1 MEHQTLQSI
10 SAADEQQQHQSS
22 EKQEKPSS
30 ASESSSRDLEPPE
43 PEWLTGPPLLILMV
57 ALSIV
62 MFLVL
67 LDGSI
72 IGTAAPR
79 ITSEF
84 RSLEDLGWYGSAFQ
98 LASAA
103 VQPLTGKI
111 YATLNQKW
119 TFIWF
124 FATFE
129 VGCLVC
135 GAAVSSNML
144 IVGRAV
150 AGLGVAGLQ
159 NGGLTIIASAVPIH
173 RRATMNGIL
182 VGLSQL
188 GIVMGPLIGGA
199 FTSYSTW
206 RWCFYINLP
215 FALLV
220 APAMCYV
227 HIPTIAS
234 APDEKLQTTTEGMSR
249 AKSLLHDLDIIG
261 FILLTGFA
269 IELLLALQWGGSL
282 HAWDSSVV
290 IGLLCGAV
298 VTLAVFLYW
307 QHRQGENA
315 MIPFSIVSQRV
326 VWCGCIVYGFLMA
339 ALFLLTYYLP
349 IYFQSVKDASAI
361 LSGVYTLPNI
371 LAQLGAAILSGV
383 LVEKLGYYLPW
394 SVASAIITSIATG
407 LMSTF
412 DVATSVGNWIGYQIL
427 FGAGCGMGIQMPIL
441 AVQHSLSPQKIPI
454 AIATLI
460 FAQNML
466 TAIWLTIANTIF
478 NNSLRTLI
486 PEYAPSIDPQ
496 TVVDAGA
503 TGIRSV
509 VPDGPVLEQLLSA
522 YSKAIDKTFYI
533 SSASLAVSLFFV
545 WGTGWKDIR
554 KKKGQEGA
562 SGSGPSMSV
571 V

>member
-10 SAADEQQQHQSS
+10 STPDEHQHHQSA

-30 ASESSSRDLEPPE
+30 ASESSRDLEPE
-43 PEWLTGPPLLILMV
+43 PEWLTGTPLLILMV

-62 MFLVL
+62 MFLAL

-79 ITSEF
+79 IRSEF

-98 LASAA
+98 LAGAA

-144 IVGRAV
+144 IAGRAV

-206 RWCFYINLP
+206 RWYGFCQVFTL
-215 FALLV
+215 
-220 APAMCYV
+220 
-227 HIPTIAS
+227 T
-234 APDEKLQTTTEGMSR
+234 SR
-249 AKSLLHDLDIIG
+249 LRFWSPRQC
-261 FILLTGFA
+261 GFA
-269 IELLLALQWGGSL
+269 FELLLALQWGGSV

-298 VTLAVFLYW
+298 VTLAVFLHW
-307 QHRQGENA
+307 QHRQEGCL
-315 MIPFSIVSQRV
+315 VRV
-326 VWCGCIVYGFLMA
+326 HR
-339 ALFLLTYYLP
+339 
-349 IYFQSVKDASAI
+349 SAI

-394 SVASAIITSIATG
+394 SVASAIVTSIATG

-427 FGAGCGMGIQMPIL
+427 FGAGCGMGIQM
-441 AVQHSLSPQKIPI
+441 VSTH
-454 AIATLI
+454 
-460 FAQNML
+460 F
-466 TAIWLTIANTIF
+466 
-478 NNSLRTLI
+478 
-486 PEYAPSIDPQ
+486 SI
-496 TVVDAGA
+496 
-503 TGIRSV
+503 
-509 VPDGPVLEQLLSA
+509 
-522 YSKAIDKTFYI
+522 
-533 SSASLAVSLFFV
+533 
-545 WGTGWKDIR
+545 
-554 KKKGQEGA
+554 
-562 SGSGPSMSV
+562 
-571 V
+571 